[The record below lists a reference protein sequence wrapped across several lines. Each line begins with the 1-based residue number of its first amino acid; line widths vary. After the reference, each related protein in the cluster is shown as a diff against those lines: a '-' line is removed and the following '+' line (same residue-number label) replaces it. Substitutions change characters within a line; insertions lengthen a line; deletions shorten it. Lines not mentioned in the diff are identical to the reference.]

1 MERKG
6 PPERK
11 VLKTTAVTGK
21 GMDDYLKGTISLE
34 LLGEGMAEEQRKME
48 SHVGTTTWRK
58 LDAAAMT
65 LMCRDPSGCF

>member
-21 GMDDYLKGTISLE
+21 GMDDYLKGTISL
-34 LLGEGMAEEQRKME
+34 GTVGGGHGRRAEEDGEPCGDHNME
-48 SHVGTTTWRK
+48 K
-58 LDAAAMT
+58 A
-65 LMCRDPSGCF
+65 